1 MGYKQHGAIAAGHPQ
16 TAEAGLAIL
25 QAGGNAFDAAI
36 AAALTACVT
45 ESGLISLA
53 GGGFLLAHTAAGRN
67 TLFDFFTQTPQVK
80 RPVADLDFYPVTVN
94 FGDAVQHFHV
104 GLGSVAVPGVLKGLL
119 HIHRTLGRLP
129 LADIVAPAIAY
140 AQQGVTVQ
148 PFASYCLQILDPIL
162 TATPAGQQIYAPNGQ
177 RLQPGDTLR
186 MPDLAA
192 TLAAVVEMGDRPLYT
207 GDWAK
212 ALIEACTH
220 RGGHLTAAD
229 LRAYQVIERQP
240 LTLTYRGNTLLT
252 NPPPSTGGLLI
263 GFALKVLEAIDLPRI
278 PFGSPEHLCLLR
290 QVMQL
295 SNAARRDRAAS
306 PQENRYDRHLDAQTL
321 LRTFLAPATLQP
333 YQQALSA
340 GMNSMTN
347 KWGSTTHISVID
359 AEGNAA
365 SLTASNGEG
374 STFLIPGTGIMVN
387 NMLGEADLNPDGFH
401 TWQPNQRLASMMAPT
416 IVLKDGQPE
425 LVLGSGG
432 SNRIRTA
439 ILQVILNIL
448 DFQMPLAEAI
458 ASPRLHWED
467 QVLNLEP
474 GLPGAEAIQHFA
486 AEAGDRIIP
495 WQAQNMFFGGVHAIS
510 QQPDGTLTA
519 VGDRRRDGVGL
530 VWQA

>member
-1 MGYKQHGAIAAGHPQ
+1 MGQRQRWAIAAGHPQ
-16 TAEAGLAIL
+16 TAEAGLRVL

-36 AAALTACVT
+36 AAALAACVT

-53 GGGFLLAHTAAGRN
+53 GGGFLLAHTADAHN
-67 TLFDFFTQTPQVK
+67 LLFDFFAQTPQRK

-94 FGDAVQHFHV
+94 FGDAVQQFHV
-104 GLGSVAVPGVLKGLL
+104 GLGSIAVPGVLKGLL
-119 HIHRTLGRLP
+119 HIHQQLGRLP
-129 LADIVAPAIAY
+129 LAEVAAPAIAY
-140 AQQGVTVQ
+140 AQKGTPIQG
-148 PFASYCLQILDPIL
+148 FASYCLQILEPIL
-162 TATPAGQQIYAPNGQ
+162 MATPAGRQIYAPTGQ
-177 RLQPGDTLR
+177 RLQAGDTLR
-186 MPDLAA
+186 MPAFA
-192 TLAAVVEMGDRPLYT
+192 TTLAEMVKSGDRPLYA

-212 ALIEACTH
+212 ALIAACADG
-220 RGGHLTAAD
+220 GGHLTQAD
-229 LRAYQVIERQP
+229 LAAYQVIEREP

-263 GFALKVLEAIDLPRI
+263 GFALKVLEAIDLSRLT
-278 PFGSPEHLCLLR
+278 FGSEEYLQILR

-295 SNAARRDRAAS
+295 TNAARRDRYD
-306 PQENRYDRHLDAQTL
+306 NRFDPQTL
-321 LRTFLAPATLQP
+321 LTTFLAPSTLQP
-333 YQQALSA
+333 DQAALRA
-340 GMNSMTN
+340 TLAAIAHPTN

-359 AEGNAA
+359 AEGNTA

-374 STFLIPGTGIMVN
+374 STFLIPETGIMVN

-439 ILQVILNIL
+439 ILQVILNLL
-448 DFQMPLAEAI
+448 DFGMPLELAI
-458 ASPRLHWED
+458 ASPRIHWED

-474 GLPGAEAIQHFA
+474 GLPGADAIQRFA
-486 AEAGDRIIP
+486 TAAGDRVIP
-495 WQAQNMFFGGVHAIS
+495 WQAPNMFFGGVHAIS
-510 QQPDGTLTA
+510 RQPDGTLVA

-530 VWQA
+530 VWA